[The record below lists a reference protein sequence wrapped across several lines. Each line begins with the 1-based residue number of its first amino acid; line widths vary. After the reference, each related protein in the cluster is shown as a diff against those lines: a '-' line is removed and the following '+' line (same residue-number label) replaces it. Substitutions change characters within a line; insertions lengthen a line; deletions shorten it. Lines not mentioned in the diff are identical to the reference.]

1 MSPFLSDMARGLRRS
16 RSALVGVAAFSAIA
30 NLLYLTGSFYM
41 LEVYDRVIPSRS
53 LPTLIGISALALM
66 LYLFQ
71 GILDAIRGRLLAR
84 VGVALDAAVSAK
96 IVSRVVRR
104 RGADNSPNGD
114 GLLPLRDLDQVR
126 SFLSSTGPL
135 ALFDLPWTP
144 LYLAICF
151 MFHPLI
157 GVVAFAG
164 AVVLAAFAALTELLT
179 CRLSSEALMLGQLR
193 NLIIDDGR
201 RNADAVA
208 AMAMSERLV
217 GRWSEANNA
226 YHMAQCRVADVCLSL
241 GAASKMFRIALQSAV
256 LGLGSYLVIK
266 DEATAGVMI
275 AGSILTA
282 RALAP
287 AELAIAN
294 WRSFLA
300 ARQSWRR
307 LSDLL
312 AQQSQASYPTW
323 LPRPRVSLSVEN
335 LSVGVPGFDRSVIS
349 NASFRLRAGQ
359 AMGVI
364 GPSGSGKST
373 LVKALIGAWPLLQGE
388 VRFDEASID
397 QWPPESLGRDRGYL
411 PHEAELLEGTIAENI
426 SRFDPNARS
435 EAIIEAAELAGAHE
449 MIVRLPQGYNT
460 CYGEIGVGLSAGQ
473 RQRIGL
479 ARALYGNPFLVVLDE
494 PNANLDGEGEAALTR
509 AILGV
514 RARGGICIVVSHRAS
529 VLAVVDMVA
538 IVVEGRIQSVGAKE
552 EVLRRVSRPASSRAD
567 PLAIPH
573 PIEERSPRLREL
585 AS

>member
-1 MSPFLSDMARGLRRS
+1 
-16 RSALVGVAAFSAIA
+16 
-30 NLLYLTGSFYM
+30 
-41 LEVYDRVIPSRS
+41 
-53 LPTLIGISALALM
+53 
-66 LYLFQ
+66 
-71 GILDAIRGRLLAR
+71 LLAR
-84 VGVALDAAVSAK
+84 VGVALDASVSAK

-104 RGADNSPNGD
+104 RENDNLANGD

-135 ALFDLPWTP
+135 ALFDLPWMP

-157 GVVAFAG
+157 GVAALAG
-164 AVVLAAFAALTELLT
+164 AIVLAALAALTEVLT
-179 CRLSSEALMLGQLR
+179 CRFSGEAVILGQLR
-193 NLIIDDGR
+193 NLVIDDAH

-217 GRWSEANNA
+217 ARWSEANNA
-226 YHMAQCRVADVCLSL
+226 YHAAQCRVADVCLSL

-256 LGLGSYLVIK
+256 LGLGAYLVIK
-266 DEATAGVMI
+266 DQATAGVMI
-275 AGSILTA
+275 ASSILTA

-312 AQQSQASYPTW
+312 ARQAQASYPTW
-323 LPRPRVSLSVEN
+323 LPRPRASLAVEN
-335 LSVGVPGFDRSVIS
+335 LSVGPPGLERSFIS

-373 LVKALIGAWPLLQGE
+373 LAKALIGAWPFLQGN

-397 QWPPESLGRDRGYL
+397 QWPAESLGRDRGYL

-435 EAIIEAAELAGAHE
+435 EAIVEAAELAGAHE
-449 MIVRLPQGYNT
+449 MIVRLPHGYNT
-460 CYGEIGVGLSAGQ
+460 CYGSTGVGLSAGQ

-479 ARALYGNPFLVVLDE
+479 ARALYGKPFLVVLDE
-494 PNANLDGEGEAALTR
+494 PNANLDGEGEAALAQ

-529 VLAVVDMVA
+529 VLAAVDMVA
-538 IVVEGRIQSVGAKE
+538 IVVEGRIQSVGARD
-552 EVLRRVSRPASSRAD
+552 EVLKQVSRPASVRAD
-567 PLAIPH
+567 PLAISRPD
-573 PIEERSPRLREL
+573 EERSPRRLREL